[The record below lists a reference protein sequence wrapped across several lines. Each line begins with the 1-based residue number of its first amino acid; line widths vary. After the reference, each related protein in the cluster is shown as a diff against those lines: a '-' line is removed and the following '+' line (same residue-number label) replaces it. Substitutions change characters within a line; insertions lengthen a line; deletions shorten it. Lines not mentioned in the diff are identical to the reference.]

1 MKIKDLNGVPQG
13 GVISHLIANFV
24 LNGLEEAAFVNCK
37 KTQVVNIL
45 RLTNKR
51 SNAKEKA
58 EDAVAVKANFL
69 ATMSH
74 EIRTPLNGVIGMAH
88 FLLEEDPKPE
98 QIESLNILKFTSDNL
113 LTLVNNVLDVSKIEA
128 GRITIEAVPFCFSG
142 LIRSIESSSSY
153 QAIEKGI
160 EFQVILD
167 PRLDSY
173 KRSILGDALV

>member
-58 EDAVAVKANFL
+58 EGAGKYVK
-69 ATMSH
+69 
-74 EIRTPLNGVIGMAH
+74 V
-88 FLLEEDPKPE
+88 
-98 QIESLNILKFTSDNL
+98 LKSTS
-113 LTLVNNVLDVSKIEA
+113 TLYVSKILVRFA
-128 GRITIEAVPFCFSG
+128 DDFVVITTDERDLKVVQKNIKNF
-142 LIRSIESSSSY
+142 
-153 QAIEKGI
+153 
-160 EFQVILD
+160 
-167 PRLDSY
+167 
-173 KRSILGDALV
+173 